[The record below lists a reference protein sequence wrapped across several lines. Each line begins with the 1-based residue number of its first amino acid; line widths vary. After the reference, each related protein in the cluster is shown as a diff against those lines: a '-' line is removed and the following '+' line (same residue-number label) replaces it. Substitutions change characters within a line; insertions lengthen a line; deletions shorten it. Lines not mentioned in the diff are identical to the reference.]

1 MSPNRAPLPPRIAID
16 FQAGI
21 EKPRGMS
28 RIEVVETQSVI
39 TNEV

>member
-1 MSPNRAPLPPRIAID
+1 MPGVSDRKPKNRD
-16 FQAGI
+16 WFQAGI

-28 RIEVVETQSVI
+28 RIEVVEAQSVI